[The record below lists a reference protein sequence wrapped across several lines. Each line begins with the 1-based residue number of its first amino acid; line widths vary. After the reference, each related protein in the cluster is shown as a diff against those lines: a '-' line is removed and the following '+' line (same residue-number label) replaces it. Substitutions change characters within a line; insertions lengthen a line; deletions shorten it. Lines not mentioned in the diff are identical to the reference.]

1 MASPLQIEVHQNR
14 QTLTVGQEGDVYI
27 LAKIVPSKELREFVS
42 QNPRKVHM
50 AFVLDVS
57 GSMCGEKIEAAK
69 EAILRRF
76 RNDLQDDDILSLII
90 FSTSALVAINSAT
103 KKYAVAEVESVIR
116 SIPCGGSTS
125 LYQALT
131 MAVDVLSK
139 TQPGYT
145 RVMIVAT
152 DGRPTDV
159 ADPNHVLELIK
170 LAREKHNIITFVYG
184 IGDDYDPALCEEM
197 AKIGGGRMRHVKG
210 AKEIEGLT
218 QAIVS
223 VIKNIVIEKP
233 ILKVETEVGTTVEEA
248 FLIYPTLRA
257 LDPRA
262 AAWDV
267 GAVSARDII
276 MASFRVT
283 TYSRDV
289 GRRKIATVSFG
300 AVTKPVEVEFVTANS
315 TDEQSPETRLYH
327 EVARVAAKILEKTK
341 QDLNADAEF
350 AELNKLLAEPVARSL
365 MARDIY
371 FAALAQRV
379 SGTQNLDGKTRI
391 DRLSNVGG

>member
-1 MASPLQIEVHQNR
+1 MVSPLQVEIYQNR

-76 RNDLQDDDILSLII
+76 RNDLQDDDVLSLVV
-90 FSTSALVAINSAT
+90 FSTSAVVVINSAM
-103 KKYAVAEVESVIR
+103 KKYAAAEVESVIR
-116 SIPCGGSTS
+116 SISCGGSTS

-131 MAVDVLSK
+131 MAIDVLSK
-139 TQPGYT
+139 TSPGYT

-159 ADPNHVLELIK
+159 ADPNQVLELIK

-197 AKIGGGRMRHVKG
+197 ARIGGGRMRHVKG

-223 VIKNIVIEKP
+223 LIKIIAIEKP
-233 ILKVETEVGTTVEEA
+233 ILKVETEVVTTVEEA

-300 AVTKPVEVEFVTANS
+300 TVTKPVEVEFVTANS
-315 TDEQSPETRLYH
+315 IDEQSPEARLYH

-350 AELNKLLAEPVARSL
+350 AELNKLLAQPVARSL

-379 SGTQNLDGKTRI
+379 LGTQNLDGKTRV
-391 DRLSNVGG
+391 DRISNVGG

>member
-1 MASPLQIEVHQNR
+1 MASPLQMEVQQNR

-27 LAKIVPSKELREFVS
+27 LVKIVPSKELREFVS

-76 RNDLQDDDILSLII
+76 RNDLQDDDVLSLIL
-90 FSTSALVAINSAT
+90 FSTSAVVAINSAT
-103 KKYAVAEVESVIR
+103 KKYAVAVVESVIR

-131 MAVDVLSK
+131 MAIDVLSK

-170 LAREKHNIITFVYG
+170 LAREKHNIITFIYG

-233 ILKVETEVGTTVEEA
+233 ILRVETEVVTTVEEA

-257 LDPRA
+257 LDPSA

-276 MASFRVT
+276 MASFRIT

-300 AVTKPVEVEFVTANS
+300 TVTKPVEVEFVTANS

-379 SGTQNLDGKTRI
+379 LGTQNLDGKTRI

>member
-1 MASPLQIEVHQNR
+1 MASPLQVEIYQNR
-14 QTLTVGQEGDVYI
+14 QTLTAGQEGDVYI

-76 RNDLQDDDILSLII
+76 RNDLQDDDVLSLIV
-90 FSTSALVAINSAT
+90 FSTSAVVAINSAT

-131 MAVDVLSK
+131 TAIDVLSK

-233 ILKVETEVGTTVEEA
+233 ILKVETEVVTTVEEA

-267 GAVSARDII
+267 GAVSARDIV

-300 AVTKPVEVEFVTANS
+300 TVTKPVEVEFVTANS
-315 TDEQSPETRLYH
+315 TDEQSPEARLYH

>member
-1 MASPLQIEVHQNR
+1 MASPLQVEIYQNR
-14 QTLTVGQEGDVYI
+14 YALTAGQEGDVYI

-50 AFVLDVS
+50 AFLLDVS
-57 GSMCGEKIEAAK
+57 SSMCGEKIEAAK

-76 RNDLQDDDILSLII
+76 RNDLQDDDILSLVV
-90 FSTSALVAINSAT
+90 FATSAVVVINSAT
-103 KKYAVAEVESVIR
+103 KKYAAAEVESVIR
-116 SIPCGGSTS
+116 SISCGGSTS
-125 LYQALT
+125 LYQALI
-131 MAVDVLSK
+131 MAIDVLSK
-139 TQPGYT
+139 TPPGYT

-159 ADPNHVLELIK
+159 ADPNQVLELIK
-170 LAREKHNIITFVYG
+170 LTREKHNIITFIYG

-223 VIKNIVIEKP
+223 AIKNIVIEKP
-233 ILKVETEVGTTVEEA
+233 TLKIDAEVGTKVEEA

-257 LDPRA
+257 LDPSA
-262 AAWDV
+262 TAWDV

-300 AVTKPVEVEFVTANS
+300 TVTKPVEVEFVTANS
-315 TDEQSPETRLYH
+315 TDEQSPEARLYH
-327 EVARVAAKILEKTK
+327 EVARVAVKILEKTK
-341 QDLNADAEF
+341 QELSAEEEF
-350 AELNKLLAEPVARSL
+350 AELNSLLAEPTARGL

-371 FAALAQRV
+371 FAALVQRV
-379 SGTQNLDGKTRI
+379 LGTQNLDGKTRI
-391 DRLSNVGG
+391 DRLSNIGG

>member
-1 MASPLQIEVHQNR
+1 MASPLQVEIYQNR
-14 QTLTVGQEGDVYI
+14 HALTAGQEGDVYI

-76 RNDLQDDDILSLII
+76 RNDLQDDDVLSLIV
-90 FSTSALVAINSAT
+90 FSTFAVVAINSAT

-131 MAVDVLSK
+131 IAIDVLSK
-139 TQPGYT
+139 TPPGYT

-170 LAREKHNIITFVYG
+170 LAREKHNIITFMYG

-233 ILKVETEVGTTVEEA
+233 ILKVETEVGTKVEEA

-300 AVTKPVEVEFVTANS
+300 TVTKPVEVEFVTANS

-379 SGTQNLDGKTRI
+379 LGTQNLDGKTRI

>member
-1 MASPLQIEVHQNR
+1 MEVQQNR

-57 GSMCGEKIEAAK
+57 SSMCGEKIEAAK
-69 EAILRRF
+69 EAILRRY
-76 RNDLQDDDILSLII
+76 RNDLQDDDILSLIT
-90 FSTSALVAINSAT
+90 FSTYAAVAINSAT

-131 MAVDVLSK
+131 MAIDVLSK
-139 TQPGYT
+139 TPSGYT
-145 RVMIVAT
+145 RIMIVAT

-233 ILKVETEVGTTVEEA
+233 ILKVETEVGTVEEA

-276 MASFRVT
+276 IASFRAT

-300 AVTKPVEVEFVTANS
+300 TVTRPVEVEFVTAVS
-315 TDEQSPETRLYH
+315 SDEQSQEARLYH
-327 EVARVAAKILEKTK
+327 EVARIAAKMLEKTK
-341 QDLNADAEF
+341 QGLNADAEF
-350 AELNKLLAEPVARSL
+350 AELNRLLAESVARSL

-379 SGTQNLDGKTRI
+379 LGTQNLDGKTRI
-391 DRLSNVGG
+391 DRISNVGG

>member
-1 MASPLQIEVHQNR
+1 MVSPLQVEIYQNR

-76 RNDLQDDDILSLII
+76 RNDLQDDDVLSLVV
-90 FSTSALVAINSAT
+90 FSTSAVVVINSAM
-103 KKYAVAEVESVIR
+103 KKYAAAEVESVIR
-116 SIPCGGSTS
+116 SISCGGSTS

-131 MAVDVLSK
+131 MAIDVLSK
-139 TQPGYT
+139 TSPGYT

-159 ADPNHVLELIK
+159 ADPNQVLELIK

-197 AKIGGGRMRHVKG
+197 ARIGGGRMRHVKG

-233 ILKVETEVGTTVEEA
+233 ILKVETEVVTTVEEA

-267 GAVSARDII
+267 GAVSARDIV

-300 AVTKPVEVEFVTANS
+300 TVTKPVEVEFVTANS
-315 TDEQSPETRLYH
+315 TDEQSPEARLYH

>member
-1 MASPLQIEVHQNR
+1 MASPLQMEVQQNR

-27 LAKIVPSKELREFVS
+27 LVKIVPSKELREFVS

-76 RNDLQDDDILSLII
+76 RNDLQDDDVLSLIV
-90 FSTSALVAINSAT
+90 FSTFAVVAINSAT

-131 MAVDVLSK
+131 IAIDVLSK
-139 TQPGYT
+139 TPPGYT

-170 LAREKHNIITFVYG
+170 LAREKHNIITFMYG

-233 ILKVETEVGTTVEEA
+233 ILKVETEVGTKVEEA

-257 LDPRA
+257 LDPSA
-262 AAWDV
+262 TAWDV
-267 GAVSARDII
+267 GAVSARDIV

-300 AVTKPVEVEFVTANS
+300 TVTKPVEVEFVTANS
-315 TDEQSPETRLYH
+315 TDEQSPEARLYH

-371 FAALAQRV
+371 FAALVQRV
-379 SGTQNLDGKTRI
+379 LGTQNLDGKTRI